1 MHAAYGGHTETLA
14 FLLSLKA
21 ELHAPSKVI
30 IAIVSFELNCI
41 FDYSLVLVFL
51 N

>member
-1 MHAAYGGHTETLA
+1 MYATRGGHTETLA
-14 FLLSLKA
+14 LLLSLKA
-21 ELHAPSKVI
+21 DVHTPSKVI
-30 IAIVSFELNCI
+30 IAIVLFEYCCT